1 MVLVSVFVCSQSLH
15 FHSGDSKHDVLTVWD
30 VEMYSFLYE
39 QSSNQSLFDEQRQQE
54 LRRRRSRRATQKEKK
69 RNKEEE
75 EEVNHPAHAPPPI
88 TVTDSIAT
96 KSPFQ
101 QVIMYV
107 CMYVCMNE
115 YLYVCYTYG
124 DIYILSTCL
133 CMF

>member
-1 MVLVSVFVCSQSLH
+1 MYLCVEMYVRGVRERFCVLH

-69 RNKEEE
+69 RNKEKE
-75 EEVNHPAHAPPPI
+75 EEVEVELNHPAHAPPSI

-96 KSPFQ
+96 ESPFQ
-101 QVIMYV
+101 QV
-107 CMYVCMNE
+107 CMYV
-115 YLYVCYTYG
+115 
-124 DIYILSTCL
+124 
-133 CMF
+133 